1 MEAEVVDL
9 KPFFFFSIA
18 SYTIIFPLNIAL
30 AVPQTSDMLFHFGLV
45 QNVFYFPYG

>member
-9 KPFFFFSIA
+9 KPFFFFNMA